1 MKLLILV
8 PALLL
13 TACTAVPVKREFP
26 KVPELLL
33 QPCVQLTEIPPN
45 TKKLSDV
52 LVTVTNNYSLY
63 HECQIKVETWQ
74 QWYKTQ
80 KEIFDSVK

>member
-63 HECQIKVETWQ
+63 HECQIKVDSWIDWYTQ
-74 QWYKTQ
+74 QQ
-80 KEIFDSVK
+80 KIFNSVK